1 MTEAEIRDRLRDWI
15 LIRSESP
22 PGTELEDNT
31 PILDSGLLSS
41 LDVVELVVFVESLKG
56 EEVDVDAIEPE
67 VITNIDTLY
76 KGFFGPNGT

>member
-15 LIRSESP
+15 LDRSKSP
-22 PGTELEDNT
+22 PGTELTDNT
-31 PILDSGLLSS
+31 PILESGLLSS
-41 LDVVELVVFVESLKG
+41 LDVVELVVFVENLKG

>member
-15 LIRSESP
+15 LVRSKSP
-22 PGTELEDNT
+22 PGTELTDNT

-41 LDVVELVVFVESLKG
+41 LDVVELVVFVENLKG

-76 KGFFGPNGT
+76 KGFFGPNGI